1 MTKCTYIY
9 STAYDSRRV
18 KRTHLGDTVRISPL
32 SRTSLLINVVNGSN
46 IQKVRR
52 IPGIRKIVMQ
62 LEVDD
67 DLCRGCSNCVSACP
81 ANSLDEL
88 IKNWDEPPTSEKYVL
103 RIKNGTLSANRL
115 DKCRRVTGDKS
126 CETCMLACPYGAISI
141 KS

>member
-1 MTKCTYIY
+1 MT
-9 STAYDSRRV
+9 
-18 KRTHLGDTVRISPL
+18 
-32 SRTSLLINVVNGSN
+32 
-46 IQKVRR
+46 
-52 IPGIRKIVMQ
+52 
-62 LEVDD
+62 
-67 DLCRGCSNCVSACP
+67 P

-126 CETCMLACPYGAISI
+126 CETCMLACPYEAISI